1 MALVSS
7 DPKYTEM
14 TDLIRRAGFRHIAFI
29 MDGNGRWAKKRGLP
43 RELGHKAGSETFKK
57 ICIYCCDIGFDAVTV
72 YAFSTENWKRPKRE
86 VDAIMALLD
95 SFLDELKRDHALY
108 HNRFRFIGD
117 LSVLT
122 PSLREKIA
130 HVESLNAEHTQILN
144 IALNYGGRAE
154 LVHAFNTLAAEG
166 TRSISE
172 EVISKC
178 LYTAES
184 GDPDMIVRT
193 GGDLRISNFLLWQ
206 AAYAELFFTEQLW
219 PDLTCADIDDIIR
232 EFTRRKRRFGGV

>member
-14 TDLIRRAGFRHIAFI
+14 TALIRRAGFRHIAFI

-72 YAFSTENWKRPKRE
+72 YAFSTENWKRPRRE

-108 HNRFRFIGD
+108 HNRFRFIGQGGGNAQGQD
-117 LSVLT
+117 HCPRCEPFCFSRL
-122 PSLREKIA
+122 PSG
-130 HVESLNAEHTQILN
+130 TD
-144 IALNYGGRAE
+144 RACKQ
-154 LVHAFNTLAAEG
+154 
-166 TRSISE
+166 R
-172 EVISKC
+172 
-178 LYTAES
+178 
-184 GDPDMIVRT
+184 
-193 GGDLRISNFLLWQ
+193 
-206 AAYAELFFTEQLW
+206 
-219 PDLTCADIDDIIR
+219 
-232 EFTRRKRRFGGV
+232 